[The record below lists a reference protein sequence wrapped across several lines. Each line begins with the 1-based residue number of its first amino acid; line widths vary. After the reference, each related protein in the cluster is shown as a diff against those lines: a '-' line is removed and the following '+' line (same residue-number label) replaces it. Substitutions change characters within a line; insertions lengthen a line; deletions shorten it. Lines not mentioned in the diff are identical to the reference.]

1 MDFEYT
7 KLKCFGS
14 CNEKQ
19 CSCLF
24 WNFKTMKLGCL
35 KDYDDIE
42 HPPGGKCEGYVNM
55 LVNKWIMVDDTS
67 GVTH

>member
-1 MDFEYT
+1 
-7 KLKCFGS
+7 
-14 CNEKQ
+14 
-19 CSCLF
+19 
-24 WNFKTMKLGCL
+24 MKLGCL